1 MWHEFSRHDPREQV
15 FSPFRNTHMF
25 GFGKAVLELDMHG
38 VHVRFGSVEEFEF
51 ALAGRSGIPAD
62 KLSRLVNMKDAD
74 LLREAE
80 GIRKLE
86 KRFSEILA
94 HALRTGSK
102 LGPILQAL
110 DMSLVSQDNDWRTVI
125 DALNLTNDDK
135 FEDHKRVALVK
146 YMQYLQARQ
155 DVIRTLYSQRKANR
169 EEAAPQTK
177 SPEDKVRETLIFDLS
192 GDAPEGNPS
201 DEMRRLPK
209 GEPVSFNVSASTP
222 LRVKL
227 VKHECV
233 ITVDNGLVFI
243 DDTDNSLPLTDG
255 RYAIG
260 RDSEC
265 EIPLNPEYRDISR
278 KHLIVDVVGQQ
289 QVQLTDVSSLGSFVP
304 TSSIADA

>member
-1 MWHEFSRHDPREQV
+1 
-15 FSPFRNTHMF
+15 MF
-25 GFGKAVLELDMHG
+25 GFGKPVLELDVHG
-38 VHVRFGSVEEFEF
+38 VNVRFGSVEEFEF

-125 DALNLTNDDK
+125 EALNLTNDDS
-135 FEDHKRVALVK
+135 FEDYKRVALVK

-169 EEAAPQTK
+169 EEAAVQTK
-177 SPEDKVRETLIFDLS
+177 SPEDKIRETLIFDLS
-192 GDAPEGNPS
+192 
-201 DEMRRLPK
+201 EMSPK
-209 GEPVSFNVSASTP
+209 GAPTTRCAVCPKASRLASLSQQARHCALSWLNTRA
-222 LRVKL
+222 LSL
-227 VKHECV
+227 S
-233 ITVDNGLVFI
+233 ITV
-243 DDTDNSLPLTDG
+243 
-255 RYAIG
+255 
-260 RDSEC
+260 
-265 EIPLNPEYRDISR
+265 
-278 KHLIVDVVGQQ
+278 
-289 QVQLTDVSSLGSFVP
+289 
-304 TSSIADA
+304 